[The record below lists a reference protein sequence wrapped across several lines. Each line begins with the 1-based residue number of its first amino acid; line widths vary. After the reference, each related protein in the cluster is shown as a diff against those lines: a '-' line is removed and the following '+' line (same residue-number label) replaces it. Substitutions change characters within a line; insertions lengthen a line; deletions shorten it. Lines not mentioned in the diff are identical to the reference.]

1 MTLRLSD
8 QGRTVDA
15 GQDGSPAARSGR
27 PGSDALGSRF
37 RSGRALAVGLVLLP
51 LNAFWLVRMEVAGM
65 IGSSGGTAGPY
76 PTSFSLYANAVVW
89 LLLLVGANRL
99 LARCRP
105 RAALTQPEQLIVYVM
120 LVVASSIHS
129 LDLMDVLVPMLGHP
143 TWFASTE
150 NGWERTILPH
160 IPPSWR
166 VQEKDALI
174 GYYQGSSSLY
184 QWPILRAWA
193 PPVLTWSAFLLVLV
207 GTMLC
212 LSSLVRRRWV
222 EEERLAYPI
231 VQLPL
236 GMTDPSSRLLAD
248 RFLWAG
254 LLLSGGIAVLNGFA
268 RWYPAIPTIPVRMQD
283 MSPLFT
289 TPPWNSIGWTPIS
302 FYPFAVG
309 LSYLLPVDLLFSCWF
324 FYLFW
329 KVERITGAALGLA
342 EAGSRYPYINEQCL
356 GAYLAIV
363 GAALWMGRASI
374 GRAASVKGRGA
385 RPGNPQPSTIS
396 DSHSRPDAHAT
407 EALPQPVAL
416 GGALLGTAALAYFF
430 SAVGLSPGLAV
441 GGVLLYLAVSLA
453 VTRMRAELGPAAHDL
468 HFIGPEQVFATF
480 YGTRDLGARPLVLLS
495 YFFWF
500 NRAYRGHPMPNQLEA
515 FKMAERTGVSPRT
528 FVLPIALA
536 TVVGVFCGFWTY
548 LHFAYQLGGSA
559 RMPGHIVGFGR
570 EPFARLQNWLATPGP
585 PDPNALGAIM
595 TGAVIALV
603 LQALKLQFTGW
614 PLHPLGF
621 AVSGSWSMNT
631 IWVPVMIAW
640 AAKAIT
646 LRYMGLRGY
655 RMLLPFFFGL
665 ILGDFTMGCIWP
677 LIGWVFQVP
686 YYSFQQ

>member
-1 MTLRLSD
+1 M
-8 QGRTVDA
+8 V
-15 GQDGSPAARSGR
+15 
-27 PGSDALGSRF
+27 
-37 RSGRALAVGLVLLP
+37 VGLALLP

-76 PTSFSLYANAVVW
+76 PTSFSLYANVVVW

-99 LARCRP
+99 LARRWR
-105 RAALTQPEQLIVYVM
+105 RAALSQPELLIVYVM

-143 TWFASTE
+143 TWFASPE
-150 NGWERTILPH
+150 NGWQRTILPH

-166 VQEKDALI
+166 VQDKEALI
-174 GYYQGSSSLY
+174 GYYQGGSSLY
-184 QWPILRAWA
+184 RWPVLRAWA

-248 RFLWAG
+248 RFLWSGA
-254 LLLSGGIAVLNGFA
+254 LLSGGIAVLNGFA
-268 RWYPAIPTIPVRMQD
+268 RWYPAIPSIPVRMQD

-289 TPPWNSIGWTPIS
+289 TPPWNAIGWTPIS

-324 FYLFW
+324 FYLVW

-363 GAALWMGRASI
+363 GAAVWMGRASF
-374 GRAASVKGRGA
+374 GRGSRVKRQESRVGQAVSLPVGTA
-385 RPGNPQPSTIS
+385 RQANSLP
-396 DSHSRPDAHAT
+396 HA
-407 EALPQPVAL
+407 EALPTGLAL

-430 SAVGLSPGLAV
+430 SAVGLPPGLAL
-441 GGVLLYLAVSLA
+441 GGVVLYLAVSLA

-480 YGTRDLGARPLVLLS
+480 YGTRALGARPLVLLS

-515 FKMAERTGVSPRT
+515 FKMAERTGVAPRA
-528 FVLPIALA
+528 FVLPIVVA
-536 TVVGVFCGFWTY
+536 TVAGILCGFWTY

-570 EPFARLQNWLATPGP
+570 EPFSRLQNWLATPGP
-585 PDPNALGAIM
+585 PDHTALGAIA
-595 TGAVIALV
+595 TGGVIALI

-640 AAKAIT
+640 AAKAVT

-665 ILGDFTMGCIWP
+665 ILGDFTVGCLWP
-677 LIGWVFQVP
+677 LIGWALSVP